1 MVFPVVYGCV
11 SWTIKKAECWRI
23 DAFELWCWRKLMGV
37 PWTARRS
44 NQSILKEISPE
55 YSLEGLMLKLQY
67 CGHLIQIANSLEK
80 SLIAEKIEDSRRR
93 GRQRMRWLDGI
104 TDSMAMSKLGG
115 WWRARKPGVLLS
127 LGSQRAGHNWAT
139 EQQQRVIMVTE
150 TWLEVILTPP
160 FEKFAAIS
168 NANIKRKWKEPLFHP
183 FRKTFI
189 VLPYEPKNSVLPFL
203 LCPMQSTLCLT
214 LSSLTQFLPDAH
226 VHIHNSFSRYAHMRT
241 GWELGEGVNCVI
253 TYFGGGVLNSSST
266 QHRP

>member
-1 MVFPVVYGCV
+1 MVGWYHWLNGH
-11 SWTIKKAECWRI
+11 EQ
-23 DAFELWCWRKLMGV
+23 
-37 PWTARRS
+37 ARRMM
-44 NQSILKEISPE
+44 K
-55 YSLEGLMLKLQY
+55 G
-67 CGHLIQIANSLEK
+67 
-80 SLIAEKIEDSRRR
+80 
-93 GRQRMRWLDGI
+93 
-104 TDSMAMSKLGG
+104 
-115 WWRARKPGVLLS
+115 RKPGVLPS

-139 EQQQRVIMVTE
+139 EQQQQRVIMVTE

-226 VHIHNSFSRYAHMRT
+226 VHVHNSFSRYAHMRT

-266 QHRP
+266 